1 MFVVTSLPSGCVAAV
16 GDKDGFLYLS
26 TPGNFTYGEPA
37 PVTHFSPPMTNTVC
51 LINGM
56 VHLSQ
61 HFRVYVYGFC
71 FQTLF
76 DVASLTKVLATTTA
90 AMILYQKGQL
100 DLGIR

>member
-1 MFVVTSLPSGCVAAV
+1 MFN
-16 GDKDGFLYLS
+16 KW
-26 TPGNFTYGEPA
+26 YGA
-37 PVTHFSPPMTNTVC
+37 FITT
-51 LINGM
+51 L
-56 VHLSQ
+56 Q
-61 HFRVYVYGFC
+61 VYGFC